1 MAVNDVCACT
11 CAQAHRNNVPEAHLL
26 YFEGASCIFL
36 SDFYPLSKTDSC
48 RSGTNPM
55 HQVFTPGLV
64 GYRYFPVAAPAVM
77 KVFTV
82 TIIDEPGRGESYQ
95 PAAVQR
101 RWTVTYDHCARTV
114 ASVAPPV
121 INIRL

>member
-1 MAVNDVCACT
+1 
-11 CAQAHRNNVPEAHLL
+11 
-26 YFEGASCIFL
+26 
-36 SDFYPLSKTDSC
+36 
-48 RSGTNPM
+48 M